1 MARSGERPAGVF
13 DIIGR
18 RRWFYAF
25 SLLITIPG
33 FIFILLT
40 PITGDAVGIKFSID
54 YTGGTVWSIR
64 FQDPNVTP
72 DQVQA
77 GNKNWWS
84 SNPMTYDWHGEL
96 SATPLSLPWFDAV
109 DRR

>member
-1 MARSGERPAGVF
+1 MF

-33 FIFILLT
+33 FVFILLT

-54 YTGGTVWSIR
+54 YTGGTEWEVR
-64 FQDPNVTP
+64 FADPKVTDLQIKDLLIGQGLADSTVTASTRGQYMP
-72 DQVQA
+72 CRMHISLV
-77 GNKNWWS
+77 
-84 SNPMTYDWHGEL
+84 
-96 SATPLSLPWFDAV
+96 SALGP
-109 DRR
+109 